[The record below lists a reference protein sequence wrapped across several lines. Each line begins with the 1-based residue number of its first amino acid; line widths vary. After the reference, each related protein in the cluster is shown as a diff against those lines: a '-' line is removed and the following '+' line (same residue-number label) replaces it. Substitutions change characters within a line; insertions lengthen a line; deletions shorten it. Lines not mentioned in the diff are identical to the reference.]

1 MKKTFLSLVVA
12 GALLGGATNLMASD
26 TDALTKATVKL
37 IKSYSDL
44 EAQVNGMNS
53 NNSITSEQISKTN
66 SDLSKIESN
75 LNSTNDQLSKTN
87 YKVLTNE
94 KNIQSLNNTISKIEA
109 KADSAVDVS
118 NETKNM
124 VLEMRGLSKDFK
136 DQSGQVV
143 SSAQTAYAKANIV
156 EAKTKTMEEAVGST
170 SAETKNNA
178 LKIQNLEARLNKLSA
193 DYEQYVILNNK
204 DKENLKSQLDS
215 QKVQFESEVQILK
228 TKLDR
233 AKPVYVMDK
242 QEKVSDCSNGNCKGN
257 KEVDDVI
264 SNFIK

>member
-1 MKKTFLSLVVA
+1 MKNTFLSLIVA
-12 GALLGGATNLMASD
+12 GTLLGGATNLMASD

-44 EAQVNGMNS
+44 EAQVNGMN
-53 NNSITSEQISKTN
+53 NSSSSALEQINKTN
-66 SDLSKIESN
+66 SNLSKLESN

-94 KNIQSLNNTISKIEA
+94 KNIQSLNNTLSKIES

-118 NETKNM
+118 NETRNL

-156 EAKTKTMEEAVGST
+156 ETKTKAMEEAMRND
-170 SAETKNNA
+170 SAETKSNSSRI
-178 LKIQNLEARLNKLSA
+178 KDLETKLNTLSMNF
-193 DYEQYVILNNK
+193 EQYVQINNK
-204 DKENLKSQLDS
+204 EKETLKSQLDS
-215 QKVQFESEVQILK
+215 QKIQFESEVQILK
-228 TKLDR
+228 AKFDR
-233 AKPVYVMDK
+233 ARPVYVMDK

-264 SNFIK
+264 TNFIK